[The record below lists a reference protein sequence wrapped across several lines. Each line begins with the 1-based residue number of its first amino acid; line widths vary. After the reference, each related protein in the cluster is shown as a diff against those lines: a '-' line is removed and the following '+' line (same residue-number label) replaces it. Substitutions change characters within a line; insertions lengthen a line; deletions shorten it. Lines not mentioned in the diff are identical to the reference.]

1 MANLL
6 SLIQFERKELLSEN
20 NESKC
25 NFQHICAPTC
35 LPMDNNKSEDLIDF
49 IIKKI
54 LAANFTEIYFSI
66 KKKMKETKS
75 F

>member
-1 MANLL
+1 
-6 SLIQFERKELLSEN
+6 
-20 NESKC
+20 
-25 NFQHICAPTC
+25 
-35 LPMDNNKSEDLIDF
+35 MDNNKSEDLIDF

-54 LAANFTEIYFSI
+54 LAANFTEIYSSI